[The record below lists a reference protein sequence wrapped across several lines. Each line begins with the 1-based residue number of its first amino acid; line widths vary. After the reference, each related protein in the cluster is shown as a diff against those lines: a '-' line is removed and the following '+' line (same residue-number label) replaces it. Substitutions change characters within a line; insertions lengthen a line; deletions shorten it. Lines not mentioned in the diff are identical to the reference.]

1 MPALRRAAAR
11 VHSGWLDTPLTTAV
25 VTAWIG
31 RAAEVNRRRLAA
43 VEFEA

>member
-31 RAAEVNRRRLAA
+31 RAVEANRRTLVA
-43 VEFEA
+43 VDLEA